1 MKKIAVMIS
10 GSGSNLEAI
19 IKACNTN
26 NIYGDVVCVIS
37 NNPNAYG
44 IERAKKHNIPIK
56 IIDHTE
62 YTKRSDFDDSLKE
75 FLENLEIDLIIL
87 AGFMRILGKNITEK
101 FYGKMINLHPS
112 LLPLYPGL
120 NTHEQALNN
129 KDKYHGIS
137 IHFVSS
143 ELDAG
148 PLIAQGKILIKKNE
162 SKEKLINRIHKV
174 EHDLLPKVINEL
186 CLNNIYLNCEINK
199 VIYSSDLDSK
209 MVITYFNNYEI

>member
-19 IKACNTN
+19 VKACHQK
-26 NIYGDVVCVIS
+26 NIYGEIVYVIS
-37 NNPNAYG
+37 NNPDAYG
-44 IERAKKHNIPIK
+44 IERAKKYNIPVK
-56 IIDHTE
+56 IIDHKS
-62 YTKRSDFDDSLKE
+62 YTDRDDFDDALKE
-75 FLENLEIDLIIL
+75 FLDNLEIDFIIL

-120 NTHEQALNN
+120 NTHTQALNN
-129 KDKYHGIS
+129 KDDYHGIS
-137 IHFVSS
+137 IHFVSA

-148 PLIAQGKILIKKNE
+148 PLIAQGKIPVKANDGL
-162 SKEKLINRIHKV
+162 EKLVSKIHKV

-186 CLNNIYLNCEINK
+186 CMNNIYLNCETNK
-199 VIYSSDLDSK
+199 VMYSDNLDSK
-209 MVITYFNNYEI
+209 MYVTYFND

>member
-19 IKACNTN
+19 VKACHEK
-26 NIYGDVVCVIS
+26 NIYGEIVYVIS
-37 NNPNAYG
+37 NNPDAYG
-44 IERAKKHNIPIK
+44 IERAKKYNIPVK
-56 IIDHTE
+56 IIDHKS
-62 YTKRSDFDDSLKE
+62 YTDRDDFDDALKE
-75 FLENLEIDLIIL
+75 FLDNLEIDLIIL

-120 NTHEQALNN
+120 NTHTQALNN
-129 KDKYHGIS
+129 KDEYHGIS
-137 IHFVSS
+137 IHFVSA

-148 PLIAQGKILIKKNE
+148 PLIAQGKVLVKADDDL
-162 SKEKLINRIHKV
+162 EKLVSKIHKV

-186 CLNNIYLNCEINK
+186 CLNNIYLDCETNK
-199 VIYSSDLDSK
+199 VMYSDNLDSK
-209 MVITYFNNYEI
+209 ISVTYFNN

>member
-19 IKACNTN
+19 VKACHEK
-26 NIYGDVVCVIS
+26 NIYGEIVYVIS
-37 NNPNAYG
+37 NNPDAYG
-44 IERAKKHNIPIK
+44 IERAKKYNIPVK
-56 IIDHTE
+56 IIDHKS
-62 YTKRSDFDDSLKE
+62 YTDRDDFDDALKE
-75 FLENLEIDLIIL
+75 FLDNLEIDLIIL

-120 NTHEQALNN
+120 NTHTQALNN
-129 KDKYHGIS
+129 KDEYHGIS
-137 IHFVSS
+137 IHFVSA

-148 PLIAQGKILIKKNE
+148 PLIAQGKVLVKADDDL
-162 SKEKLINRIHKV
+162 EKLVSKIHKV

-186 CLNNIYLNCEINK
+186 CTNNIYLNCETNK
-199 VIYSSDLDSK
+199 VMYSDNLYSK
-209 MVITYFNNYEI
+209 MSVTYFND

>member
-19 IKACNTN
+19 VKACHEK
-26 NIYGDVVCVIS
+26 NIYGEIVYVIS
-37 NNPNAYG
+37 NNPDAYG
-44 IERAKKHNIPIK
+44 IERAKKYNIPVK
-56 IIDHTE
+56 IIDHKS
-62 YTKRSDFDDSLKE
+62 YTDRDDFDDALKE
-75 FLENLEIDLIIL
+75 FLDNLEIDFIIL

-120 NTHEQALNN
+120 NTHTQALNN
-129 KDKYHGIS
+129 KDDYHGIS
-137 IHFVSS
+137 IHFVSA

-148 PLIAQGKILIKKNE
+148 PLIAQGKISVKADDNL
-162 SKEKLINRIHKV
+162 EKLVSKIHKV

-186 CLNNIYLNCEINK
+186 CMNNIYLNCETNK
-199 VIYSSDLDSK
+199 VMYSDNLDSK
-209 MVITYFNNYEI
+209 MYVTYFND

>member
-19 IKACNTN
+19 VKACHEK
-26 NIYGDVVCVIS
+26 NIYGEIVYVIS
-37 NNPNAYG
+37 NNPDAYG
-44 IERAKKHNIPIK
+44 IERAKKYNIPVK
-56 IIDHTE
+56 IIDHKS
-62 YTKRSDFDDSLKE
+62 YIDRDDFDDALKE
-75 FLENLEIDLIIL
+75 FLDNLEIDLVIL

-120 NTHEQALNN
+120 NTHTQALNN
-129 KDKYHGIS
+129 KDEYHGIS
-137 IHFVSS
+137 IHFVSA

-148 PLIAQGKILIKKNE
+148 PLIAQGKVLVKADDDL
-162 SKEKLINRIHKV
+162 EKLVSKIHKV

-186 CLNNIYLNCEINK
+186 CMNNIYLNCETNK
-199 VIYSSDLDSK
+199 VMYSDNLDSK
-209 MVITYFNNYEI
+209 MSVTYFND

>member
-19 IKACNTN
+19 VKACHQK
-26 NIYGDVVCVIS
+26 NIYGEIVYVIS
-37 NNPNAYG
+37 NNPDAYG
-44 IERAKKHNIPIK
+44 IERAKKYNIPVK
-56 IIDHTE
+56 IIDHKS
-62 YTKRSDFDDSLKE
+62 YTDRDDFDDALKE
-75 FLENLEIDLIIL
+75 FLDNLEIDFIIL

-120 NTHEQALNN
+120 NTHAQALNN

-137 IHFVSS
+137 IHFVTAK
-143 ELDAG
+143 LDEG
-148 PLIAQGKILIKKNE
+148 PLIAQGKILIKEEDNI
-162 SKEKLINRIHKV
+162 EKLIARIHKV

-186 CLNNIYLNCEINK
+186 CMNNIYLNCETNK
-199 VIYSSDLDSK
+199 VMYSDNLDSK
-209 MVITYFNNYEI
+209 MYVTYFND

>member
-19 IKACNTN
+19 IKACHDK
-26 NIYGDVVCVIS
+26 NIYGEIVYVIS
-37 NNPNAYG
+37 NNPDAYG
-44 IERAKKHNIPIK
+44 IERAKKYNIPVK
-56 IIDHTE
+56 IIDHKS
-62 YTKRSDFDDSLKE
+62 YTDRNDFDDALKE
-75 FLENLEIDLIIL
+75 FLDNLEIDLIIL

-120 NTHEQALNN
+120 NTHTQALNN
-129 KDKYHGIS
+129 KDEYHGIS
-137 IHFVSS
+137 IHFVSA

-148 PLIAQGKILIKKNE
+148 PLIAQGKVLVKADDDL
-162 SKEKLINRIHKV
+162 EKLVSKIHKV

-186 CLNNIYLNCEINK
+186 CMNNIYLNCETNK
-199 VIYSSDLDSK
+199 VMYSDNLDSK
-209 MVITYFNNYEI
+209 MSVTYFND

>member
-19 IKACNTN
+19 VKACHEK
-26 NIYGDVVCVIS
+26 NIYGEIVYVIS
-37 NNPNAYG
+37 NNPDAYG
-44 IERAKKHNIPIK
+44 IERAKKYNIPVK
-56 IIDHTE
+56 IIDHKS
-62 YTKRSDFDDSLKE
+62 YTDRDDFDDALKE
-75 FLENLEIDLIIL
+75 FLDNLEIDLIIL

-120 NTHEQALNN
+120 NTHTQALNN
-129 KDKYHGIS
+129 KDEYHGIS
-137 IHFVSS
+137 IHFVSA

-148 PLIAQGKILIKKNE
+148 PLIAQGKVLVKADDDL
-162 SKEKLINRIHKV
+162 EKLVSKIHKV

-186 CLNNIYLNCEINK
+186 CTNNIYLNCETNK
-199 VIYSSDLDSK
+199 VMYSDNLDSK
-209 MVITYFNNYEI
+209 MSVTYFND

>member
-19 IKACNTN
+19 VKACHEK
-26 NIYGDVVCVIS
+26 NIYGEIVYVIS
-37 NNPNAYG
+37 NNPDAYG
-44 IERAKKHNIPIK
+44 IERAKKYNIPVK
-56 IIDHTE
+56 IIDHKS
-62 YTKRSDFDDSLKE
+62 YTDRDDFDDALKE
-75 FLENLEIDLIIL
+75 FLDNLEIDFIIL

-120 NTHEQALNN
+120 NTHTQALNN
-129 KDKYHGIS
+129 KDDYHGIS
-137 IHFVSS
+137 IHFVSA

-148 PLIAQGKILIKKNE
+148 PLIAQGKIPVKADDGL
-162 SKEKLINRIHKV
+162 EKLVSKIHKV

-186 CLNNIYLNCEINK
+186 CMNNIYLNCETNK
-199 VIYSSDLDSK
+199 VMYSDNLDSK
-209 MVITYFNNYEI
+209 MYVTYFND

>member
-19 IKACNTN
+19 VKACHEK
-26 NIYGDVVCVIS
+26 NIYGEIVYVIS
-37 NNPNAYG
+37 NNPDAYG
-44 IERAKKHNIPIK
+44 IERAKKYNIPVK
-56 IIDHTE
+56 IIDHKS
-62 YTKRSDFDDSLKE
+62 YTDRNDFDDALKE
-75 FLENLEIDLIIL
+75 FLDNLEIDLIIL

-120 NTHEQALNN
+120 NTHTQALNN
-129 KDKYHGIS
+129 KDDYHGIS
-137 IHFVSS
+137 IHFVSA

-148 PLIAQGKILIKKNE
+148 PLIAQGKIPVKANDGL
-162 SKEKLINRIHKV
+162 EKLVSKIHKV

-186 CLNNIYLNCEINK
+186 CMNNIYLNCETNK
-199 VIYSSDLDSK
+199 VMYSDNLDSK
-209 MVITYFNNYEI
+209 MYVTYFND

>member
-19 IKACNTN
+19 VKACHEK
-26 NIYGDVVCVIS
+26 NIYGEIVYVIS
-37 NNPNAYG
+37 NNPDAYG
-44 IERAKKHNIPIK
+44 IERAKKYNIPVK
-56 IIDHTE
+56 IIDHGS
-62 YTKRSDFDDSLKE
+62 YTNRDDYDDVLKE
-75 FLENLEIDLIIL
+75 FLDNLEIDLIIL

-120 NTHEQALNN
+120 NTHTQALNN
-129 KDKYHGIS
+129 KDEYHGIS
-137 IHFVSS
+137 IHFVSA

-148 PLIAQGKILIKKNE
+148 PLIAQGKFLVKADDDL
-162 SKEKLINRIHKV
+162 EKLVSKIHKV

-186 CLNNIYLNCEINK
+186 CMNNIYLNCETNK
-199 VIYSSDLDSK
+199 VMYSDNLDSK
-209 MVITYFNNYEI
+209 MSVTYFND

>member
-10 GSGSNLEAI
+10 GNGSNLEAI
-19 IKACNTN
+19 VKACHAN
-26 NIYGDVVCVIS
+26 NIYGEIVYVIS
-37 NNPNAYG
+37 NNPEAFG
-44 IERAKKHNIPIK
+44 IERAKKYNIPVK
-56 IIDHTE
+56 IIDHKI
-62 YTKRSDFDDSLKE
+62 YTNRDDFDDALRE
-75 FLENLEIDLIIL
+75 FLNNLEIDLIIL

-120 NTHEQALNN
+120 NTHIQALNN

-137 IHFVSS
+137 IHFVSA

-148 PLIAQGKILIKKNE
+148 PLIAQGKVLVKADDDL
-162 SKEKLINRIHKV
+162 EKLVSKIHKV

-186 CLNNIYLNCEINK
+186 CLNNIYLDCETNK
-199 VIYSSDLDSK
+199 VMYSDNLDSK
-209 MVITYFNNYEI
+209 ISVTYFNN

>member
-19 IKACNTN
+19 VKACHQK
-26 NIYGDVVCVIS
+26 NIYGEIVYVIS
-37 NNPNAYG
+37 NNPDAYG
-44 IERAKKHNIPIK
+44 IERAKKYNIPVK
-56 IIDHTE
+56 IIDHKS
-62 YTKRSDFDDSLKE
+62 YTDRDDFDDALKE
-75 FLENLEIDLIIL
+75 FLDNLEIDLIIL

-120 NTHEQALNN
+120 NTHTQALNN
-129 KDKYHGIS
+129 KDDYHGIS
-137 IHFVSS
+137 IHFVSA

-148 PLIAQGKILIKKNE
+148 PLIAQGKILVKADDDL
-162 SKEKLINRIHKV
+162 EKLVSKIHKV

-186 CLNNIYLNCEINK
+186 CMNNIYLNCETNK
-199 VIYSSDLDSK
+199 VMYSDNLDSK
-209 MVITYFNNYEI
+209 MYVTYFND

>member
-19 IKACNTN
+19 VKACHEK
-26 NIYGDVVCVIS
+26 NIYGEIVYVIS
-37 NNPNAYG
+37 NNPDAYG
-44 IERAKKHNIPIK
+44 IERAKKYNIPVK
-56 IIDHTE
+56 IIDHKS
-62 YTKRSDFDDSLKE
+62 YTDRDDFDNALKE
-75 FLENLEIDLIIL
+75 FLDNLEIDLIIL

-120 NTHEQALNN
+120 NTHTQALNN

-137 IHFVSS
+137 IHFVSA

-148 PLIAQGKILIKKNE
+148 PLIAQGKVLVQADDDL
-162 SKEKLINRIHKV
+162 EKLVSKIHKV

-186 CLNNIYLNCEINK
+186 CLNNIYLDCETNK
-199 VIYSSDLDSK
+199 VMYSDNLDSK
-209 MVITYFNNYEI
+209 ISLTYFND

>member
-19 IKACNTN
+19 VKACHQK
-26 NIYGDVVCVIS
+26 NIYGEIVYVIS
-37 NNPNAYG
+37 NNPDAYG
-44 IERAKKHNIPIK
+44 IERAKKYNIPVK
-56 IIDHTE
+56 IIDHKS
-62 YTKRSDFDDSLKE
+62 YTDRDDFDDALKE
-75 FLENLEIDLIIL
+75 FLDNLEIDFIIL

-120 NTHEQALNN
+120 NTHTQALNN
-129 KDKYHGIS
+129 KDDYHGIS
-137 IHFVSS
+137 IHFVSA

-148 PLIAQGKILIKKNE
+148 PLIAQGKILVKADDDL
-162 SKEKLINRIHKV
+162 EKLVSKIHKV

-186 CLNNIYLNCEINK
+186 CLNNIYLNCETNK
-199 VIYSSDLDSK
+199 VMYSDNLDSK
-209 MVITYFNNYEI
+209 MYVTYFND

>member
-19 IKACNTN
+19 MKACHAK
-26 NIYGDVVCVIS
+26 NIYGEIVYVIS
-37 NNPNAYG
+37 NNPDAYG
-44 IERAKKHNIPIK
+44 IERAKKYNIPVK
-56 IIDHTE
+56 IIDHKS
-62 YTKRSDFDDSLKE
+62 YTDRDDFDDALKE
-75 FLENLEIDLIIL
+75 FLDNLEIDFIIL

-120 NTHEQALNN
+120 NTHTQALNN
-129 KDKYHGIS
+129 KDEYHGIS
-137 IHFVSS
+137 IHFVSA

-148 PLIAQGKILIKKNE
+148 PLIAQGKFLVKADDDL
-162 SKEKLINRIHKV
+162 EKLVSKIHKV

-186 CLNNIYLNCEINK
+186 CMNNIYLNCETNK
-199 VIYSSDLDSK
+199 VMYSDNLDSK
-209 MVITYFNNYEI
+209 MYVTYFND

>member
-19 IKACNTN
+19 VKACHEK
-26 NIYGDVVCVIS
+26 NIYGEIVYVIS
-37 NNPNAYG
+37 NNPDAYG
-44 IERAKKHNIPIK
+44 IERAKKYNIPVK
-56 IIDHTE
+56 IIDHKS
-62 YTKRSDFDDSLKE
+62 YTDRDDFDDALKE
-75 FLENLEIDLIIL
+75 FLDNLEIDLIIL

-120 NTHEQALNN
+120 NTHTQALNN
-129 KDKYHGIS
+129 KDEYHGIS
-137 IHFVSS
+137 IHFVSA

-148 PLIAQGKILIKKNE
+148 PLIAQGKVSVKADDDL
-162 SKEKLINRIHKV
+162 EKLVSKIHKV

-186 CLNNIYLNCEINK
+186 CLNNIYLDCETNK
-199 VIYSSDLDSK
+199 VMYSDNLDSK
-209 MVITYFNNYEI
+209 MSVTYFYD

>member
-19 IKACNTN
+19 VKACHEK
-26 NIYGDVVCVIS
+26 NIYGKIVYVIS
-37 NNPNAYG
+37 NNPDAYG
-44 IERAKKHNIPIK
+44 IERAKKYNIPVK
-56 IIDHTE
+56 IIDHKS
-62 YTKRSDFDDSLKE
+62 YTDRDDFDDALKE
-75 FLENLEIDLIIL
+75 FLDNLEIDFIIL

-120 NTHEQALNN
+120 NTHTQALNN
-129 KDKYHGIS
+129 KDEYHGIS
-137 IHFVSS
+137 IHFVSA

-148 PLIAQGKILIKKNE
+148 PLIAQGKFLVKADDDL
-162 SKEKLINRIHKV
+162 EKLVSKIHKV

-186 CLNNIYLNCEINK
+186 CTNNIYLNCETNT
-199 VIYSSDLDSK
+199 VMYSDNLDSK
-209 MVITYFNNYEI
+209 MYVTYFND

>member
-19 IKACNTN
+19 VKACHEK
-26 NIYGDVVCVIS
+26 NIYGEIVYVIS
-37 NNPNAYG
+37 NNPDAYG
-44 IERAKKHNIPIK
+44 IERAKKYNIPVK
-56 IIDHTE
+56 IIDHKS
-62 YTKRSDFDDSLKE
+62 YTDRDDFDDALKE
-75 FLENLEIDLIIL
+75 FLDNLEIDLIIL

-120 NTHEQALNN
+120 NTHTQALNN
-129 KDKYHGIS
+129 KDDYHGIS
-137 IHFVSS
+137 IHFVSA

-148 PLIAQGKILIKKNE
+148 PLIAQGKVLVKADDDL
-162 SKEKLINRIHKV
+162 EKLVSKIHKV

-186 CLNNIYLNCEINK
+186 CMNNIYLNCETNK
-199 VIYSSDLDSK
+199 VMYSDNLDSK
-209 MVITYFNNYEI
+209 MYVTYFND

>member
-19 IKACNTN
+19 VKACHDK
-26 NIYGDVVCVIS
+26 NIYGEIVYVIS
-37 NNPNAYG
+37 NNPDAYG
-44 IERAKKHNIPIK
+44 IERAKKYNIPVK
-56 IIDHTE
+56 IIDHKS
-62 YTKRSDFDDSLKE
+62 YTDRNDFDDALKE
-75 FLENLEIDLIIL
+75 FLDNLEIDLIIL

-120 NTHEQALNN
+120 NTHTQALNN
-129 KDKYHGIS
+129 KDDYHGIS
-137 IHFVSS
+137 IHFVSA

-148 PLIAQGKILIKKNE
+148 PLIAQGKIPVKANDGL
-162 SKEKLINRIHKV
+162 EKLVSKIHKV

-186 CLNNIYLNCEINK
+186 CMNNIYLNCETNK
-199 VIYSSDLDSK
+199 VMYSDNLDSK
-209 MVITYFNNYEI
+209 MYVTYFND

>member
-19 IKACNTN
+19 IKACHDK
-26 NIYGDVVCVIS
+26 NIYGEIVYVIS
-37 NNPNAYG
+37 NNPDAYG
-44 IERAKKHNIPIK
+44 IERAKKYNIPVK
-56 IIDHTE
+56 VIDHKS
-62 YTKRSDFDDSLKE
+62 YTDRNDFDDALKE
-75 FLENLEIDLIIL
+75 FLDNLEIDLIIL

-120 NTHEQALNN
+120 NTHTQALNN
-129 KDKYHGIS
+129 KDEYHGIS
-137 IHFVSS
+137 IHFVSA

-148 PLIAQGKILIKKNE
+148 PLIAQGKISVEADDDL
-162 SKEKLINRIHKV
+162 EKLVSKIHKV

-186 CLNNIYLNCEINK
+186 CMNNIYLNCETNK
-199 VIYSSDLDSK
+199 VMYSDNLDSK
-209 MVITYFNNYEI
+209 MSVTYFNY

>member
-19 IKACNTN
+19 VKACHEK
-26 NIYGDVVCVIS
+26 NIYGEIVYVIS
-37 NNPNAYG
+37 NNPDAYG
-44 IERAKKHNIPIK
+44 IERAKKYNIPVK
-56 IIDHTE
+56 IIDHKS
-62 YTKRSDFDDSLKE
+62 YTDRDDFDDALKE
-75 FLENLEIDLIIL
+75 FLDNLEVDLIIL

-120 NTHEQALNN
+120 NTHTQALNN

-137 IHFVSS
+137 IHFVSA

-148 PLIAQGKILIKKNE
+148 PLIAQGKFLVKADDDL
-162 SKEKLINRIHKV
+162 EKLVSKIHKV

-186 CLNNIYLNCEINK
+186 CLNNIYLDCETNK
-199 VIYSSDLDSK
+199 VMYSDNLDSK
-209 MVITYFNNYEI
+209 ISVTYFNN

>member
-19 IKACNTN
+19 VKACHEK
-26 NIYGDVVCVIS
+26 NIYGEIVYVIS
-37 NNPNAYG
+37 NNPDAYG
-44 IERAKKHNIPIK
+44 IERAKKYNIPVK
-56 IIDHTE
+56 IIDHKS
-62 YTKRSDFDDSLKE
+62 YTDRDDFDDALKE
-75 FLENLEIDLIIL
+75 FLVSLEIDLIIL

-120 NTHEQALNN
+120 NTHTQALNN
-129 KDKYHGIS
+129 KDDYHGIS
-137 IHFVSS
+137 IHFVSA

-148 PLIAQGKILIKKNE
+148 PLIAQGKISVKADDDLE
-162 SKEKLINRIHKV
+162 RLVSKIHKV

-186 CLNNIYLNCEINK
+186 CMNNIYLNCETNK
-199 VIYSSDLDSK
+199 VMYSDNLDSK
-209 MVITYFNNYEI
+209 MSVTYFND

>member
-19 IKACNTN
+19 VKACHEK
-26 NIYGDVVCVIS
+26 NIYGEIVYVIS
-37 NNPNAYG
+37 NNPDAYG
-44 IERAKKHNIPIK
+44 IERAKKYNIPVK
-56 IIDHTE
+56 IIDHKS
-62 YTKRSDFDDSLKE
+62 YTDRDDFDDALKE
-75 FLENLEIDLIIL
+75 FLDNLEIDLIIL

-120 NTHEQALNN
+120 NTHTQALNN
-129 KDKYHGIS
+129 KDDYHGIS
-137 IHFVSS
+137 IHFVSA

-148 PLIAQGKILIKKNE
+148 PLIAQGKISVKADDDL
-162 SKEKLINRIHKV
+162 EKLVSKIHKV

-186 CLNNIYLNCEINK
+186 CMNNIYLNCETNK
-199 VIYSSDLDSK
+199 VMYSDNLDSK
-209 MVITYFNNYEI
+209 MYVTYFND

>member
-19 IKACNTN
+19 VKACHEK
-26 NIYGDVVCVIS
+26 NIDGEIVYVIS
-37 NNPNAYG
+37 NNPDAYG
-44 IERAKKHNIPIK
+44 IERAKKYNIPVK
-56 IIDHTE
+56 VIDHKS
-62 YTKRSDFDDSLKE
+62 YTDRNDFDDALKE
-75 FLENLEIDLIIL
+75 FLDNLEIDLIIL

-120 NTHEQALNN
+120 NTHTQALNN
-129 KDKYHGIS
+129 KDDYHGIS
-137 IHFVSS
+137 IHFVSA

-148 PLIAQGKILIKKNE
+148 PLIAQGKIPVKADDGL
-162 SKEKLINRIHKV
+162 EKLVSKIHKV

-186 CLNNIYLNCEINK
+186 CMNNIYLNCETNK
-199 VIYSSDLDSK
+199 VMYSDNLDSK
-209 MVITYFNNYEI
+209 MSVTYFNY

>member
-19 IKACNTN
+19 VKACHEK
-26 NIYGDVVCVIS
+26 NIYGEIVYVIS
-37 NNPNAYG
+37 NNPDAYG
-44 IERAKKHNIPIK
+44 IERAKKYNIPVK
-56 IIDHTE
+56 IIDHKS
-62 YTKRSDFDDSLKE
+62 YTDRDDFDDALKE
-75 FLENLEIDLIIL
+75 FLDNLEIDFIIL

-120 NTHEQALNN
+120 NTHTQALNN
-129 KDKYHGIS
+129 KDEYHGIS
-137 IHFVSS
+137 IHFVSA

-148 PLIAQGKILIKKNE
+148 PLIAQGKVLVKADDDL
-162 SKEKLINRIHKV
+162 EKLVSKIHKV

-186 CLNNIYLNCEINK
+186 CMNNIYLNCETNK
-199 VIYSSDLDSK
+199 VMYSDNLDSN
-209 MVITYFNNYEI
+209 MSVTYFND

>member
-19 IKACNTN
+19 VKACHEK
-26 NIYGDVVCVIS
+26 NIYGEIVYVIS
-37 NNPNAYG
+37 NNPDAYG
-44 IERAKKHNIPIK
+44 IERAKKYNIPVK
-56 IIDHTE
+56 IIDHKS
-62 YTKRSDFDDSLKE
+62 YTDRDDFDDALKE
-75 FLENLEIDLIIL
+75 FLDNLEIDFIIL

-120 NTHEQALNN
+120 NTHTQALNN
-129 KDKYHGIS
+129 KDDYHGIS
-137 IHFVSS
+137 IHFVSA

-148 PLIAQGKILIKKNE
+148 PLIAQGKIPVKANDNL
-162 SKEKLINRIHKV
+162 EKLVSKIHKV

-186 CLNNIYLNCEINK
+186 CMNNIYLNCETNK
-199 VIYSSDLDSK
+199 VMYSDNLDSK
-209 MVITYFNNYEI
+209 MYVTYFND